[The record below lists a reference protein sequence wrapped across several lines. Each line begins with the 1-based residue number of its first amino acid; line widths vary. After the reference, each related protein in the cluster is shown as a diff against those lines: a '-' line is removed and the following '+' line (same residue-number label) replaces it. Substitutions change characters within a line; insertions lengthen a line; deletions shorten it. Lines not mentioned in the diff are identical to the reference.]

1 MRLLRKGTLCLPIVL
16 MTRVLN
22 GRALLDVGNAR
33 ALEGA
38 DMAVKTEKKPDAA
51 AAPGAEKKDAKP
63 AKGAGGGLLTKT
75 PVLMGGVMLIEAVVL
90 FAGFKF
96 LGAGAPPADAANVAH
111 LDEGGSGDDG
121 HGGEDGKRVAV
132 DRKKTVEVNVLDFKA
147 PNKLA
152 GRTFLYDVSIY
163 LVTKH
168 EFAEQVKQTIKD
180 REALIKD
187 RIRTIIA
194 QSDPEKLGG
203 GSEPGLETLRRQV
216 KYQLDEIIG
225 DEMISEVLVPRCIPF
240 RTDY

>member
-1 MRLLRKGTLCLPIVL
+1 MSDK
-16 MTRVLN
+16 
-22 GRALLDVGNAR
+22 
-33 ALEGA
+33 A
-38 DMAVKTEKKPDAA
+38 DKKLDAA
-51 AAPGAEKKDAKP
+51 ANAAAGEKKDAKG
-63 AKGAGGGLLTKT
+63 AKAAGGGAGALLAKT

-96 LGAGAPPADAANVAH
+96 LGAGAPAADAASIAH
-111 LDEGGSGDDG
+111 LDDGKGGDSG
-121 HGGEDGKRVAV
+121 HGDGKTPPV
-132 DRKKTVEVNVLDFKA
+132 DKRKTVEVNVLDFKA
-147 PNKLA
+147 PNKLS

-163 LVTKH
+163 LVTKSEH
-168 EFAEQVKQTIKD
+168 AEGVKQTIKE

-187 RIRTIIA
+187 RVRTIIA

-225 DEMISEVLVPRCIPF
+225 EEMISEVLVPRCIPF